1 MDTFQLI
8 NIYTHV
14 IVGGLLLVLGIVP
27 IAFPKGG
34 YWHKRIGRVYVSLYA
49 VVLVTAIIGVIF
61 FRSQPALMAITL
73 AASYGYISGVRS
85 LKIKSSGPQIIDNLI
100 AIGAIIIGASMLI
113 IMSRN
118 GSASWSPIMGYSV
131 IGITITHALYDLS
144 RNFWVEMWT
153 KKVWPIDH
161 GYKMIGSYF
170 ALASA
175 GSGNVIRDFQ
185 PWSQIAPS
193 IIGTIIS
200 VVFIYLYF
208 KHPKILMSRK
218 SEKLGGEEKI
228 STT

>member
-1 MDTFQLI
+1 MAIFQLV
-8 NIYTHV
+8 NIYTHL

-34 YWHKRIGRVYVSLYA
+34 YWHKRIGRVYVSLY
-49 VVLVTAIIGVIF
+49 VIVLATAIMGVIF

-73 AASYGYISGVRS
+73 AALYGYISGTRS
-85 LKIKSSGPQIIDNLI
+85 LKIKSSGPQLIDNLI
-100 AIGAIIIGASMLI
+100 AMGAIMISASMLI

-118 GSASWSPIMGYSV
+118 GSASWSPVMGYSV

-144 RNFWVEMWT
+144 RNFWVAIWT

-175 GSGNVIRDFQ
+175 GSGNLIRDFQ

-193 IIGTIIS
+193 IIGVIIS
-200 VVFIYLYF
+200 GVFIYLYF
-208 KHPKILMSRK
+208 KHPDRLMSRK
-218 SEKLGGEEKI
+218 NRKLGCDVKSL
-228 STT
+228 ST

>member
-1 MDTFQLI
+1 MDIFQTV

-14 IVGGLLLVLGIVP
+14 IIGSLLLVLGIAP
-27 IAFPKGG
+27 LAFPKGG
-34 YWHKRIGRVYVSLYA
+34 YWHKRIGRLYASLYI
-49 VVLVTAIIGVIF
+49 VVLATAIIGAIF

-73 AASYGYISGVRS
+73 AASYGYMSGIRAI
-85 LKIKSSGPQIIDNLI
+85 KIKSSGPQIIDNLM
-100 AIGAIIIGASMLI
+100 AIGVIIIGASMLT

-131 IGITITHALYDLS
+131 IGLTITHSLYDLS
-144 RNFWVEMWT
+144 RNFWVAIWT

-175 GSGNVIRDFQ
+175 ASGNLIRDFQ

-193 IIGTIIS
+193 IIGVTIS
-200 VVFIYLYF
+200 GVFIYLYF
-208 KHPKILMSRK
+208 KHPDSLMSRK
-218 SEKLGGEEKI
+218 K
-228 STT
+228 